1 MTTEARRERK
11 VVTVLFADLVGDGVA
26 KIVDER
32 GLSAVRKDLREAFT
46 QVATRFGGLERLQNG
61 RVSKQDAGG
70 LVRQLR
76 QETLFASNALWRALF
91 VALHDAREA
100 GVDPETALDRIK
112 KDQSITW
119 ARNDKF
125 FVGSLIDV

>member
-1 MTTEARRERK
+1 
-11 VVTVLFADLVGDGVA
+11 
-26 KIVDER
+26 
-32 GLSAVRKDLREAFT
+32 
-46 QVATRFGGLERLQNG
+46 
-61 RVSKQDAGG
+61 
-70 LVRQLR
+70 
-76 QETLFASNALWRALF
+76 LWRALF

-125 FVGSLIDV
+125 FVGSLIDVETGKLLSSRESIDAASDKLAAVMVGA